1 MTLEDRDLLQ
11 FNASIIAGALIFLT
25 ISAFVTTPDEQ
36 LYRLFSQGYGL
47 IIVLVFIISSWFLVN
62 GKRNLGMRAMFYG
75 LGWTG
80 FAAIVLFVLTI
91 LNANELLK

>member
-47 IIVLVFIISSWFLVN
+47 IIILVFIISSLFLVN

>member
-1 MTLEDRDLLQ
+1 MTLDDKDLLQ

-25 ISAFVTTPDEQ
+25 ISAFVTTPEEQ
-36 LYRLFSQGYGL
+36 LYRLMSQGYGL
-47 IIVLVFIISSWFLVN
+47 IIILVFIVSSWFLVN

-80 FAAIVLFVLTI
+80 FAAFVLFVITI
-91 LNANELLK
+91 LNAKDLLS

>member
-47 IIVLVFIISSWFLVN
+47 IIIFVFIISSWFLVN

>member
-25 ISAFVTTPDEQ
+25 ISAFVTPDEQ

-80 FAAIVLFVLTI
+80 FAAFVLFVITI
-91 LNANELLK
+91 LNAKDLLS